1 LPKNHLKLE
10 ETQYSIVLV
19 KKNFVNRNSNKI
31 PSRQKS
37 NLYSKRNHTHIRSNK
52 VGSRKGQFTEKNL
65 GEVEKRSEELW
76 YNLSD
81 FTIN

>member
-1 LPKNHLKLE
+1 M
-10 ETQYSIVLV
+10 LV